1 MENILHCKI
10 FYIETNG
17 ALNSSTMFQC

>member
-1 MENILHCKI
+1 LKI

-17 ALNSSTMFQC
+17 ALKGEIIS